1 MTRPIAPA
9 LALAFAALLLPLAPV
24 AASEDAPLRSIPGV
38 EQPYETMAFDPKVDA
53 MAAVDSAL
61 AAARQSGK
69 RVLLVMGSNDCHDS
83 AWFANA
89 VTSADLAATLAARY
103 HIVFVD
109 IGMPQVGQGRN
120 PEVPARFGFKKIKG
134 TPTVAI
140 LDARGHV
147 LNRKA
152 APKWRNAA
160 SRNMQEIQTELM
172 Q

>member
-1 MTRPIAPA
+1 MMRQI
-9 LALAFAALLLPLAPV
+9 ALAFAALLLPLTPV
-24 AASEDAPLRSIPGV
+24 SASEDVPLRSIPGV
-38 EQPYETMAFDPKVDA
+38 AEPYETTAFDPKADA
-53 MAAVDSAL
+53 MAAVDAVL
-61 AAARQSGK
+61 TAARRSGK

-109 IGMPQVGQGRN
+109 IGMPQVGQGKN
-120 PEVPARFGFKKIKG
+120 PDVPARFGFRKIKG

-152 APKWRNAA
+152 APQWRNAA
-160 SRNMQEIQTELM
+160 KRDTHEIQTELM
-172 Q
+172 E

>member
-1 MTRPIAPA
+1 MTRKI
-9 LALAFAALLLPLAPV
+9 ALAFAALLLPLTPV
-24 AASEDAPLRSIPGV
+24 SASEDAPLRSIPGV
-38 EQPYETMAFDPKVDA
+38 AEPYETTAFDPDADA
-53 MAAVDSAL
+53 MAAVDAAL
-61 AAARQSGK
+61 HAARRSGK
-69 RVLLVMGSNDCHDS
+69 RVLLVMGANDCHDS
-83 AWFANA
+83 AWLANA
-89 VTSADLAATLAARY
+89 VTSADLAAALATRY

-109 IGMPQVGQGRN
+109 IGMPQVGRGRN
-120 PEVPARFGFKKIKG
+120 PEIPTRFGFRKIKG

-160 SRNMQEIQTELM
+160 SRNVTEIQTELM

>member
-1 MTRPIAPA
+1 MTRQI
-9 LALAFAALLLPLAPV
+9 ALAFAALLLPLTPV
-24 AASEDAPLRSIPGV
+24 SASEDAPLRSIPGV
-38 EQPYETMAFDPKVDA
+38 ATPYETSAFDPKADA
-53 MAAVDSAL
+53 MAAIDAAL
-61 AAARQSGK
+61 AEARRSGK

-89 VTSADLAATLAARY
+89 ATSADLAAALAPRY

-109 IGMPQVGQGRN
+109 IGMPQVGQGKK

-147 LNRKA
+147 LNRKT
-152 APKWRNAA
+152 APQWRNAA
-160 SRNMQEIQTELM
+160 KRSVQEIQTELTK
-172 Q
+172 

>member
-1 MTRPIAPA
+1 MTRPIA
-9 LALAFAALLLPLAPV
+9 LAFALLLPLTPV

-38 EQPYETMAFDPKVDA
+38 AAPYETSAFDPDADA
-53 MAAVDSAL
+53 MAAVDAAL

-89 VTSADLAATLAARY
+89 ATSPDLAAALAPRY

-109 IGMPQVGQGRN
+109 IGMPQVGQGKN

-140 LDARGHV
+140 LDARGQV
-147 LNRKA
+147 LNRKT
-152 APKWRNAA
+152 APQWRNAA
-160 SRNMQEIQTELM
+160 KRSVQEIQSELT

>member
-1 MTRPIAPA
+1 MTRQI
-9 LALAFAALLLPLAPV
+9 ALAFAALLLPLTPV
-24 AASEDAPLRSIPGV
+24 SASEDAPLRSIPGV
-38 EQPYETMAFDPKVDA
+38 EQPYETTAFDPDANGMATVDT
-53 MAAVDSAL
+53 AL

-89 VTSADLAATLAARY
+89 ATSAALAAALAPRY

-120 PEVPARFGFKKIKG
+120 PEVPARFGFRKIKG
-134 TPTVAI
+134 TPTIAI

-147 LNRKA
+147 LNRKT
-152 APKWRNAA
+152 APQWRNAA
-160 SRNMQEIQTELM
+160 KRSVPEIQSELTR
-172 Q
+172 

>member
-1 MTRPIAPA
+1 MTRQI
-9 LALAFAALLLPLAPV
+9 ALAFAALLLPLTPV
-24 AASEDAPLRSIPGV
+24 SASEDAPLRSIPGV
-38 EQPYETMAFDPKVDA
+38 EQPYEATAFDPDANA
-53 MAAVDSAL
+53 MAAVDAAL
-61 AAARQSGK
+61 AEARRSGK

-89 VTSADLAATLAARY
+89 VTSADLATTLAVRY

-109 IGMPQVGQGRN
+109 IGMPQVGQGKN
-120 PEVPARFGFKKIKG
+120 PEVPTRFGFKKIKG

-152 APKWRNAA
+152 APQWRNAA
-160 SRNMQEIQTELM
+160 KRSVDEIQSELTR
-172 Q
+172 